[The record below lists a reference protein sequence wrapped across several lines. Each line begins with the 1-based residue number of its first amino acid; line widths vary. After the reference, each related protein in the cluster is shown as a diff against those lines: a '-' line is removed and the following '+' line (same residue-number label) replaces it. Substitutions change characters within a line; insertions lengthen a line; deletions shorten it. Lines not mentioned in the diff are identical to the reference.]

1 MNSTG
6 AWSPEHKVAPPVATA
21 GKESSLPLDD
31 PRVIQ
36 AVREYLAD
44 LEAGKKPDRL
54 PFLGRFPEIAG
65 PLAECL
71 DALEFM
77 HAASPFPA
85 DKGAS
90 ASDAAIPPE
99 GVPLGDY
106 QILREIGRGG
116 MGVVYEAQQ
125 MSLGRRVA
133 LKMLPFASALDAR
146 QLQRF
151 HNEAQAAA
159 HLHHQ
164 NIVPVYA
171 VGCERSV
178 HYYAMQFIEGRT
190 LAAMIEELRQG
201 AGLPAETDRNPS
213 PFQASPSPLCP
224 SPTPAKPVEGSTL
237 ESPAGLHST
246 DHSNRSRSFFRT
258 AVQLG
263 VQAAQ
268 GLDHAHQLGIV
279 HRDIKPGNLM
289 VDVRG
294 NLWITDFG
302 LAQIQG
308 DNKLTLTGDLLG
320 TLRYMSPEQA
330 LAQRVTVDQRTDIY
344 SLGVTL
350 YELLTLEPACNGPDR
365 QAVLRQIAFEDP
377 PHPRKL
383 NHSIPVD
390 LETIVLKA
398 IAKNPAERYATA
410 RELSD
415 DLDRFLRDEPVR
427 AKRPTLTQRARKWA
441 VRHQPLVW
449 SAGVSFV
456 LILSIVL
463 VGLIYR
469 NGLLNRQ
476 VNEIANER
484 SAAEKAA
491 KQTELINRFLTSFLS
506 EAAPDRNARD
516 KKVTAEELFSNA
528 AKKITSD
535 PRFTDDPEVEA
546 SMRLTLGD
554 TFNKLGAFNEAELNL
569 RRAVN
574 LRRNAMPVDH
584 LDTLAA
590 QEKLADFLNL
600 SRNKSDEA
608 EPISKQ
614 TWEARARILGPNHED
629 TLDSMDTYAQSLHG
643 QGKLMDAEKI
653 LSEGLKICKR
663 DLGMDHERTLIFQN
677 NLATVLK
684 DTGHWSEAE
693 ELLRECFDIR
703 RSRPNGLE
711 KQETLANLNN
721 LCLVRL
727 LRGANLDEAEKDLKE
742 AVKVMARTHGKDYIY
757 TLHLQYMLVRVYLEK
772 GNYENAEELAKENLK
787 GRRENLQPGHERIG
801 DSLLVLGRA
810 LAEQKKFDQAEPVLE
825 EAATLFHQNYA
836 HRKDLIANAENWRGV
851 CLVARKKF
859 EEAEPL
865 LVHSYEILKADP
877 GVPERHKDKA
887 RQHVLQLYEAWGKPE
902 KAAAYRAKPGKS

>member
-1 MNSTG
+1 MNPTG
-6 AWSPEHKVAPPVATA
+6 TWPPELEKVDQPAATV

-36 AVREYLAD
+36 AVRQYLAD

-54 PFLGRFPEIAG
+54 SFLGRFPEIAG

-106 QILREIGRGG
+106 RILREIGRGG

-190 LAAMIEELRQG
+190 VAAMIEELRQG
-201 AGLPAETDRNPS
+201 AGLPAETDRSPS
-213 PFQASPSPLCP
+213 PLQDSPSPLCP
-224 SPTPAKPVEGSTL
+224 SPAASKPVAGSTL

-246 DHSNRSRSFFRT
+246 DHSTRSRSFFRT

-383 NHSIPVD
+383 NRSIPVD
-390 LETIVLKA
+390 LETIILKA
-398 IAKNPAERYATA
+398 IAKNPTERYATA
-410 RELSD
+410 KELGD

-449 SAGVSFV
+449 SGGVSFV
-456 LILSIVL
+456 LILSVVL

-476 VNEIANER
+476 VIEIANER

-506 EAAPDRNARD
+506 EAMPDRNARE
-516 KKVTAEELFSNA
+516 KKVTAEDLFRKA
-528 AKKITSD
+528 AEKITRD
-535 PRFTDDPEVEA
+535 PELSKHPEVEA
-546 SMRLTLGD
+546 SLQLTLGE
-554 TFNKLGAFNEAELNL
+554 TFNKLGALDDAERHLRKAMDL
-569 RRAVN
+569 RRGA
-574 LRRNAMPVDH
+574 LAPDH

-600 SRNKSDEA
+600 ALHKPDAALSR
-608 EPISKQ
+608 Q
-614 TWEARARILGPNHED
+614 TWETRRDVLGPEDPD
-629 TLDSMDTYAQSLHG
+629 TLDSMDTYAVSLYLLR
-643 QGKLMDAEKI
+643 KLALAEEI
-653 LSEGLKICKR
+653 AQEGCNICRKA
-663 DLGMDHERTLIFQN
+663 LGEKNERTLISEGNLANILIEEGKWPQAEKLILQNLKIRSELGLMDRVDTFAGVN
-677 NLATVLK
+677 NLGHIWELQERFEEAEKLLRENLPKMRISQGKEHPYTVHMQHVLVRVLLEK
-684 DTGHWSEAE
+684 KSYPEAE
-693 ELLRECFDIR
+693 ERGREVLKMR
-703 RSRPNGLE
+703 R
-711 KQETLANLNN
+711 T
-721 LCLVRL
+721 
-727 LRGANLDEAEKDLKE
+727 
-742 AVKVMARTHGKDYIY
+742 IY
-757 TLHLQYMLVRVYLEK
+757 K
-772 GNYENAEELAKENLK
+772 
-787 GRRENLQPGHERIG
+787 PGHEHIG
-801 DSLLVLGRA
+801 RSLQVLGRI
-810 LAEQKKFDQAEPVLE
+810 LAEQEKLAEAKPLLE
-825 EAATLFHQNYA
+825 EAAQLFRNHYA
-836 HRKDLIANAENWRGV
+836 LRTDLIAVTEDWLGV
-851 CLVARKKF
+851 CLVASKEF
-859 EEAEPL
+859 LEAESL
-865 LVHSYEILKADP
+865 LLRSYDILKTDP

-887 RQHVLQLYEAWGKPE
+887 RQHVVQLYEAWGKPE
-902 KAAAYRAKPGKS
+902 KAAAYRDKP

>member
-1 MNSTG
+1 MNPTG
-6 AWSPEHKVAPPVATA
+6 TWPPELEKVDQPAATA

-31 PRVIQ
+31 PRVVQ
-36 AVREYLAD
+36 AVREYLAA

-54 PFLGRFPEIAG
+54 SFLGRFPDIAG

-85 DKGAS
+85 EKGES
-90 ASDAAIPPE
+90 ADAIGPE

-106 QILREIGRGG
+106 RILREIGRGG

-125 MSLGRRVA
+125 LSLGRRVA

-178 HYYAMQFIEGRT
+178 HYYAMQFIEGCT
-190 LAAMIEELRQG
+190 VAAMIEELRQG
-201 AGLPAETDRNPS
+201 AGLPAETDGSPS
-213 PFQASPSPLCP
+213 PLQDSPSPLCP
-224 SPTPAKPVEGSTL
+224 PPAPAKPVAGSTL
-237 ESPAGLHST
+237 DTPAGLHST
-246 DHSNRSRSFFRT
+246 DQSTRSRSFFRT

-350 YELLTLEPACNGPDR
+350 YELLTLEPACNGLDR

-383 NHSIPVD
+383 NRSIPVD
-390 LETIVLKA
+390 LETIILKA
-398 IAKNPAERYATA
+398 IAKNPTERYATA

-415 DLDRFLRDEPVR
+415 DLDRFLRNEPVR
-427 AKRPTLTQRARKWA
+427 AKRPTLTQRGRKWA

-449 SAGVSFV
+449 SAAVSFV
-456 LILSIVL
+456 LILSVVL

-476 VNEIANER
+476 VIEIANER

-506 EAAPDRNARD
+506 EAAPDKNARETN
-516 KKVTAEELFSNA
+516 VTAEQLFLKA
-528 AKKITSD
+528 YQRITND
-535 PRFTDDPEVEA
+535 PKFSTDPEVEA
-546 SMRLTLGD
+546 SLRLTMGD
-554 TFNKLGAFNEAELNL
+554 TFNKLGELDEAELNL
-569 RRAVN
+569 RRAVK
-574 LRRNAMPVDH
+574 LRQQALPPDD
-584 LDTLAA
+584 LDTLTA
-590 QEKLADFLNL
+590 QEKLADFLVR
-600 SRNKSDEA
+600 SRNMSVES
-608 EPISKQ
+608 EPLSKQ
-614 TWEARARILGPNHED
+614 TWEARVRVLGPDNED
-629 TLDSMDTYAQSLHG
+629 TLDSMDTYAASLRG
-643 QGKLMDAEKI
+643 QRKLAAAEKV
-653 LSEGLKICKR
+653 SRDGWEICKAV
-663 DLGMDHERTLIFQN
+663 LGPDRERTLTSQN
-677 NLATVLK
+677 NLAIILIDK
-684 DTGHWSEAE
+684 GELPEAE
-693 ELLRECFDIR
+693 QLLRQCFDIR
-703 RSRPNGLE
+703 RSRPRGLE
-711 KQETLANLNN
+711 NQETLSVLNN
-721 LCLVRL
+721 LSLVRI
-727 LRGANLDEAEKDLKE
+727 LRGTNLDEAEKDLK
-742 AVKVMARTHGKDYIY
+742 AGVKAMARTYGKDYLY
-757 TLHLQYMLVRVYLEK
+757 TLYLQHMLVRVYLEK
-772 GNYENAEELAKENLK
+772 GSYEKAEMLGTETLE
-787 GRRENLQPGHERIG
+787 GRRKKLNAGHESIG
-801 DSLLVLGRA
+801 RSLLVLGRA
-810 LAEQKKFDQAEPVLE
+810 LAEQKKFADAEPLLLD
-825 EAATLFHQNYA
+825 AATLFRQNYGQK
-836 HRKDLIANAENWRGV
+836 KDLIADADNWRGA
-851 CLVARKKF
+851 CLVARKQF
-859 EEAEPL
+859 EEAERL
-865 LVHSYEILKADP
+865 LVSSYEILEADP
-877 GVPERHKDKA
+877 SVPERYKDKA
-887 RQHVLQLYEAWGKPE
+887 RQHVVQLYESWGKPE
-902 KAAAYRAKPGKS
+902 KAAVYRDKPGKS